1 MAHEHHKH
9 SGHGHCH
16 HGEHL
21 APEERLEAAGA
32 ALERRGEQWTPL
44 RQSVYEALSSFE
56 QPSSAY
62 DIAERV
68 SAKEGRRI
76 APNTVY
82 RILDLFVATNL
93 AKRIECRNAFLVCD
107 HPDHVH
113 DCIFLVCNRCGV
125 TTHIDD
131 DGIAGEIRN
140 AAKARGFTPEQPV
153 IEVKGLCSACTAA

>member
-1 MAHEHHKH
+1 MAHEHHTH
-9 SGHGHCH
+9 M
-16 HGEHL
+16 
-21 APEERLEAAGA
+21 APEARLAVAGEV
-32 ALERRGEQWTPL
+32 LERKGEQWTPL

-56 QPSSAY
+56 QPASAY

-93 AKRIECRNAFLVCD
+93 AKRIESRNAFLACD

-113 DCIFLVCNRCGV
+113 DCIFLVCDRCGL
-125 TTHIDD
+125 TTHIDED
-131 DGIAGEIRN
+131 VIAGEIRN
-140 AAKARGFTPEQPV
+140 AARARGFTPEHPV
-153 IEVKGLCSACTAA
+153 IEVKGLCADCSGG

>member
-1 MAHEHHKH
+1 MAHEHHTDMAPDAR
-9 SGHGHCH
+9 
-16 HGEHL
+16 L
-21 APEERLEAAGA
+21 AVAEAV
-32 ALERRGEQWTPL
+32 LERKGEQWTPL

-56 QPSSAY
+56 QPASAY

-68 SAKEGRRI
+68 SASEGRRI

-93 AKRIECRNAFLVCD
+93 AKRIESRNAFLACD

-113 DCIFLVCNRCGV
+113 DCIFLVCDRCGV

-131 DGIAGEIRN
+131 DGIAKEIRN
-140 AAKARGFTPEQPV
+140 AARARGFTPEHPV
-153 IEVKGLCSACTAA
+153 IEVKGLCGGCSSR

>member
-1 MAHEHHKH
+1 MAHEHHDH
-9 SGHGHCH
+9 SHCEHGA
-16 HGEHL
+16 HL
-21 APEERLEAAGA
+21 EPEERLAAAEA
-32 ALERRGEQWTPL
+32 ALERQGEQWTPL

-56 QPSSAY
+56 QPASAY

-68 SAKEGRRI
+68 SAREGRRI

-82 RILDLFVATNL
+82 RILDLFVGTNL
-93 AKRIECRNAFLVCD
+93 AKRIESRNAFMACD

-113 DCIFLVCNRCGV
+113 DCIFLVCDRCGV

-140 AAKARGFTPEQPV
+140 AAKARGFQPVHPV
-153 IEVKGLCSACTAA
+153 IEVKGLCDACTGA

>member
-1 MAHEHHKH
+1 MAHEHNH
-9 SGHGHCH
+9 
-16 HGEHL
+16 EL
-21 APEERLEAAGA
+21 APDARLAVAEA
-32 ALERRGEQWTPL
+32 ALERQGEQWTPL
-44 RQSVYEALSSFE
+44 RQSVYEALASFE
-56 QPSSAY
+56 QPASAY

-93 AKRIECRNAFLVCD
+93 AKRIESRNAFLACD

-113 DCIFLVCNRCGV
+113 DCIFLVCDRCGL

-140 AAKARGFTPEQPV
+140 AARSRGFKPEHPV
-153 IEVKGLCSACTAA
+153 IEVKGLCGPCSGR